1 MQVLLFSLDCNC
13 YIMLCNICS
22 LYKSYKDELFLVSC
36 KRIFHLAMNFILIVL
51 VDTELLNV
59 QFTIILPA
67 TSITSGDCT
76 LTIVL
81 LEDFELWIHEWL
93 TRSFIY
99 PFLNRHHVDSVVS
112 WSPARIKWTASY
124 RSELEGALNGN
135 R

>member
-22 LYKSYKDELFLVSC
+22 LYKSCKDELFLVC
-36 KRIFHLAMNFILIVL
+36 CNVVMKFILIVL

-81 LEDFELWIHEWL
+81 LEDFELWIHE
-93 TRSFIY
+93 
-99 PFLNRHHVDSVVS
+99 
-112 WSPARIKWTASY
+112 
-124 RSELEGALNGN
+124 
-135 R
+135 